1 MRHSALHPWATLDDE
16 ITMGV
21 QVNGKSRGQITI
33 PADAD
38 EDTAMSAAKEVDRVQ
53 TQLDGKEIK
62 KIIYVQG
69 RILNIIA
76 K

>member
-1 MRHSALHPWATLDDE
+1 
-16 ITMGV
+16 MGV
-21 QVNGKSRGQITI
+21 QVNGKARGEITI

-38 EDTAMSAAKEVDRVQ
+38 EDTAMRAAKDVEKVRNQ
-53 TQLDGKEIK
+53 IEGKEIK
-62 KIIYVQG
+62 KVIYVPG